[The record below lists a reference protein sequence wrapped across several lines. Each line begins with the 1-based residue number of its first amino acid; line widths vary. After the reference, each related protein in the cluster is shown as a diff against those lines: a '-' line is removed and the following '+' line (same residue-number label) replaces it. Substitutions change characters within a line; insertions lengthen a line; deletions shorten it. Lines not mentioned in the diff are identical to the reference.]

1 MNLPMI
7 LYDDSFR
14 IIIIARETS
23 LETELHEISP
33 FRFGRESRE
42 LLIELPFPRN
52 SSGEKEGKERKK
64 ERSKIEE
71 CYVNEESAGSRR
83 VWLTIHRRFGQGTRG
98 ILPSW
103 KERALAARS
112 DSARQSELQA
122 CTP

>member
-1 MNLPMI
+1 MNLI

-64 ERSKIEE
+64 ERSRIEE

-83 VWLTIHRRFGQGTRG
+83 VWLTIHRRFGQGTRA

>member
-7 LYDDSFR
+7 LYGDSFR

-64 ERSKIEE
+64 ERSRIEE

-83 VWLTIHRRFGQGTRG
+83 V
-98 ILPSW
+98 
-103 KERALAARS
+103 
-112 DSARQSELQA
+112 
-122 CTP
+122 